1 MIGICHA
8 GGGGGGAE
16 TCVVNLKKVLSQCGF
31 EVIGMV
37 PVRRQNLP
45 IKLKN
50 LESIGEWLFDHVETG
65 GWERVIPRPE
75 SVR

>member
-1 MIGICHA
+1 
-8 GGGGGGAE
+8 
-16 TCVVNLKKVLSQCGF
+16 
-31 EVIGMV
+31 MV

-50 LESIGEWLFDHVETG
+50 LKRIGEWLFDHVETG
-65 GWERVIPRPE
+65 EWERVIPRPA